1 MALMQI
7 ELRDKPF
14 SSFEELVVFQQR
26 LPRPEACG
34 ACSVF
39 IGTMRDY
46 NDGDRVLSMHL
57 EHYPGMTEKQL
68 EEIVNEAGQHYELLE
83 GLLLHRVGTVQ
94 PGEDIV
100 LVSVWATHRK
110 DAFGACRTIMEALKS
125 TAPFWKKEQ
134 LQNEDRWVKNNTP
147 GPYFVRFQIFII
159 CSNISY
165 MRKCKIYYLSSIRWI

>member
-1 MALMQI
+1 MI
-7 ELRDKPF
+7 IRLRDKPF
-14 SSFEELVVFQQR
+14 SSFEELTVFQQK
-26 LPRPEACG
+26 LPSPEACG

-39 IGTMRDY
+39 VGTMRDY

-68 EEIVNEAGQHYELLE
+68 EEIVGQADQHYELLE
-83 GLLLHRVGTVQ
+83 GLLLHRIGTVE

-125 TAPFWKKEQ
+125 TAPFWKKET
-134 LQNEDRWVKNNTP
+134 LASGSRWVTKNTP
-147 GPYFVRFQIFII
+147 GE
-159 CSNISY
+159 
-165 MRKCKIYYLSSIRWI
+165 